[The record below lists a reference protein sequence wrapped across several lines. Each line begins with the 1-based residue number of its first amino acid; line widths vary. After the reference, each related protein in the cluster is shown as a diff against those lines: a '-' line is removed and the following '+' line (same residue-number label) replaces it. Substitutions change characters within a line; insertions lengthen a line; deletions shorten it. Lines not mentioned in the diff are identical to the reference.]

1 MNTDFKTSF
10 LNDVKKVKDQSL
22 KEKVGQSIT
31 DVEKANGKQDIPELR
46 KLKGAR
52 KGIYY
57 SIKIDHYRIGVT
69 IENEMVTFVVSIINL
84 RSSREKFF
92 Q

>member
-22 KEKVGQSIT
+22 KEKVEQAIT
-31 DVEKANGKQDIPELR
+31 DVEKAAGKQDIPELR
-46 KLKGAR
+46 KLKGSK

-57 SIKIDHYRIGVT
+57 RIKIDHYRIGVT
-69 IENEMVTFVVSIINL
+69 IENDMVKFVIFKPRKDIY
-84 RSSREKFF
+84 KHFP
-92 Q
+92 